1 MNITVK
7 YGIDQIAKH
16 YTSDNVTIGD
26 VVSDYDVRSQLGY
39 GDNTR
44 VLINGVEQPSSA
56 RVPDGATLVI
66 ETRANSKAVLL
77 NPVLV

>member
-7 YGIDQIAKH
+7 YGIDQMPKH
-16 YTSDNVTIGD
+16 YSSDNVTIGD
-26 VVSDYDVRSQLGY
+26 VVSDYDVRNQLGY

-44 VLINGVEQPSSA
+44 VLINGVEQLSSA

-66 ETRANSKAVLL
+66 ETRANSKAALL